1 MSTYMS
7 DNETIRI
14 VIIEDDETIRQG
26 YAFLIGQA
34 EGYKVI
40 DSYPSFDEAAKKLTT
55 DAPDVILLDIELPG
69 TNGIDAIPKI
79 KKMLPKVF
87 ILMLTVYE
95 SEKLIFDALSNGA
108 SGYLT
113 KNTPASKI
121 IESIKEVKQGG
132 GPMSVSVARV
142 VINSFQKNQNSPLS
156 KRETQILELI
166 CNGKS
171 RSQIAKELFIDLE
184 TVRSHIKNI
193 YVKLDVNSRSEAI
206 KTARDNKLI

>member
-1 MSTYMS
+1 MNDS
-7 DNETIRI
+7 DSIRI
-14 VIIEDDETIRQG
+14 VIIEDDETIREG

-34 EGYKVI
+34 EGYEVI
-40 DSYPSFDEAAKKLTT
+40 STYVSFDEAVKKIAT
-55 DAPDVILLDIELPG
+55 DTPDVILLDIELPG
-69 TNGIDAIPKI
+69 TNGIEALPKL
-79 KKMLPKVF
+79 KKMLPNAH
-87 ILMLTVYE
+87 ILILTVYE

-113 KNTPASKI
+113 KNTPAAKI

-132 GPMSVSVARV
+132 GPMSVNIARM

-193 YVKLDVNSRSEAI
+193 YIKLDVNSRSDAI